1 MSVSLGGKG
10 GGVTYFDY
18 FRYDPENPTRT
29 IAVPDLSSA
38 HCGVCLGSED
48 NPRWLTLFV
57 VRRSHLRG
65 QRAGRCSGRILRR
78 RLSAIDY
85 KNDIAAV
92 YYRHVDVP
100 AEGATLIQGGRIQ
113 GVTVNN
119 NSEDS
124 RVTLLFPYSAIEM
137 PNSEKGISP
146 VYRSQKLSCWTAA
159 LPRCM
164 QS

>member
-18 FRYDPENPTRT
+18 FRYDLKESDPTIASRIEFGALRVASAART
-29 IAVPDLSSA
+29 IRGAPQRCLWRGGHTFAVCVQGGVPVGSCTSA
-38 HCGVCLGSED
+38 AF
-48 NPRWLTLFV
+48 T
-57 VRRSHLRG
+57 
-65 QRAGRCSGRILRR
+65 
-78 RLSAIDY
+78 IDY

-100 AEGATLIQGGRIQ
+100 AEGATLILKGEEFREY
-113 GVTVNN
+113 TVNN

-124 RVTLLFPYSAIEM
+124 RVTLLPILGNRDAEQR
-137 PNSEKGISP
+137 ERDIS
-146 VYRSQKLSCWTAA
+146 VYRSRSSCWTAA